1 MKIKKLW
8 SFLLIIAIS
17 FYLVPLMIKDTGI
30 GMLVLLVVLPII
42 SFICSMIYGM
52 GNIFHPLFSLCVVL
66 LYIPTVFL
74 YYNSSAMIYALIYGL
89 LSLTGLYIGTLVSR
103 KYGKTDDGKREGY
116 RKKSEG
122 IL

>member
-42 SFICSMIYGM
+42 SYICSMIYGM
-52 GNIFHPLFSLCVVL
+52 GNTFHPLFSLCVVL

-103 KYGKTDDGKREGY
+103 KYGKTDDGKREDY

>member
-1 MKIKKLW
+1 MMLHKI
-8 SFLLIIAIS
+8 F
-17 FYLVPLMIKDTGI
+17 
-30 GMLVLLVVLPII
+30 
-42 SFICSMIYGM
+42 FIFSSQNGH
-52 GNIFHPLFSLCVVL
+52 IF
-66 LYIPTVFL
+66 FL

-103 KYGKTDDGKREGY
+103 KYGKTDDGKREDY